1 VKLLFNSIILQASD
15 VTLYVEIFFTIIL
28 LIIFLAVLASSIKV
42 IREYERMVQFRLG
55 RLMGAK
61 GPGVVIIL
69 PVINRLVK
77 VDLRERYLEVPHQTA
92 ITRDNAPVDIDFLIY
107 YKVVDA
113 SQSIVQVQNFT
124 GASVGLATTTLR
136 AVVGDIPLDELLSKR
151 EQINTILRTRLD
163 EVTERWGIKVT
174 NVEIREIRPPKDV
187 QDAMVKQ
194 MTAERSRRALVTE
207 SDGIRES
214 SVLKAEGAK
223 NAAILQAEGDK
234 QSAILRAEGSKQS
247 QVLTAD
253 GYAQALG
260 LIFGAAKNI
269 DSRTMA
275 LQYLDMLKNL
285 GTSPS
290 TKYVLPMEFTSMIS
304 QLRGFLQDSSKD
316 QDQKP

>member
-1 VKLLFNSIILQASD
+1 MLLNSIILQASD
-15 VTLYVEIFFTIIL
+15 VTLYVEIFFIIIL

-275 LQYLDMLKNL
+275 LQYLDMLKTL

>member
-1 VKLLFNSIILQASD
+1 M
-15 VTLYVEIFFTIIL
+15 TLYVEIFFTIIL

-151 EQINTILRTRLD
+151 EQINMILRTRLD

-275 LQYLDMLKNL
+275 LQYLDMLKTL